1 MSDEIKTG
9 DVVTLKSGGPEM
21 TVNGFSS
28 DHSNMAECVW
38 FDGNVLREG
47 AFYIDTLTAWNVG
60 DRCVRERDT
69 GR

>member
-28 DHSNMAECVW
+28 DHSNMVECVW

-47 AFYIDTLTAWNVG
+47 AFYADALTVWNVG